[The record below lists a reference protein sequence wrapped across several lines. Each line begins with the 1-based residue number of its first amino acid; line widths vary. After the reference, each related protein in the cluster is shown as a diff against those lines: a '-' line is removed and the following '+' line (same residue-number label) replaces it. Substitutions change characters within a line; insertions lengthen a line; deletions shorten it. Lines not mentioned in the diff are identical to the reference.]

1 MELLLKAY
9 DEVSSKRSIAA
20 VKANQTR
27 KARKEFYSKYPDTC
41 HIAESI
47 LKGADTEDVVW
58 MYDVSAGTVAAIK
71 ANLKRPGRYGDL
83 ANQCN
88 F

>member
-1 MELLLKAY
+1 MTGAVGLSY
-9 DEVSSKRSIAA
+9 KRSQAA

-27 KARKEFYSKYPDTC
+27 KARSQFYHKYPDTC

-47 LKGADTEDVVW
+47 LKGVDTEDVMW
-58 MYDVSAGTVAAIK
+58 MFDVSAGTVAAIR
-71 ANLKRPGRYGDL
+71 ANLKRPGRYSDL